1 MEERNY
7 RLQAVILHNRDFK
20 ENDKLVSF
28 FSSERGK
35 ETALAK
41 GARKPNSSLRGIAQ
55 PFCEVEID
63 FAKGR
68 GSLDIITQ
76 GQMRN
81 AYLHLHNDLDKIA
94 YASYIA
100 ELTDLAL
107 PEKKAAP
114 AVFYLLLATLTMID
128 LSDQLF
134 LAARFFELRLL
145 TALGIS
151 PLLNCCSGCGHSI
164 SASSFYLSPYRGG
177 LLCSSCSVEQP
188 RISAGTVR
196 LMQYLATSDLK
207 KVLNLKI
214 NDQMGQ
220 EMEKALEVYLNYYLE
235 KVSQAKRFIN
245 QLEKGSLNY

>member
-7 RLQAVILHNRDFK
+7 RLQAVILHNRDYK

-28 FSSERGK
+28 FSNERGK

-41 GARKPNSSLRGIAQ
+41 GARKPNSSLRSLVQ

-68 GSLDIITQ
+68 GSLDIVTQ

-81 AYLHLHNDLDKIA
+81 AYWQLHNDLDKIA

-145 TALGIS
+145 AALGIS
-151 PLLNCCSGCGHSI
+151 PQLNRCSGCGRSI
-164 SASSFYLSPYRGG
+164 NESSFYLSPYRGG
-177 LLCSSCSVEQP
+177 LLCASCSAEQP
-188 RISAGTVR
+188 RISAGTGRV
-196 LMQYLATSDLK
+196 MQYLASADLK
-207 KVLNLKI
+207 KILNLKI
-214 NDQMGQ
+214 SNQMGQ
-220 EMEKALEVYLNYYLE
+220 EMEKSLELYLNYYLE
-235 KVSQAKRFIN
+235 KASQAKRFIN
-245 QLEKGSLNY
+245 QLEKGG

>member
-7 RLQAVILHNRDFK
+7 RLQAVILHNRDYK

-41 GARKPNSSLRGIAQ
+41 GARKPNSSLRSLVQ

-76 GQMRN
+76 GQLSN
-81 AYLHLHNDLDKIA
+81 AYLNLHNDLDKIA
-94 YASYIA
+94 YATYIM

-107 PEKKAAP
+107 PEKKAVP

-128 LSDQLF
+128 LSDELF

-145 TALGIS
+145 AVLGVAPI
-151 PLLNCCSGCGHSI
+151 LNCCSGCRRSI
-164 SASSFYLSPYRGG
+164 AESTFYLSPYRGG
-177 LLCSSCSVEQP
+177 LLCASCSAEQP
-188 RISAGTVR
+188 RVSAGTVR
-196 LMQYLATSDLK
+196 MMQYLATADLK
-207 KVLNLKI
+207 KILNLKI
-214 NDQMGQ
+214 NNQMGH
-220 EMEKALEVYLNYYLE
+220 EMEQALEVYLNYYLE

-245 QLEKGSLNY
+245 QLEKG